1 MCRYSFFF
9 TLQLTVSNIL
19 KKKLYFIQSDC
30 LSFEWF
36 NSLSTNSIGKA
47 GRYLFFRI
55 GNLAWKVY
63 LAVEIVRCDDESG
76 CHKRYVIRNVA
87 DESDEDSTEQSQ
99 WRSNDVHGVRS
110 LSDFVV
116 RSYFR
121 FFIERPPSGTKGPS
135 FFFLKSRRKSTSAA
149 RIFALTAS
157 STGPEAPATRL
168 NASSP

>member
-1 MCRYSFFF
+1 MFC
-9 TLQLTVSNIL
+9 V
-19 KKKLYFIQSDC
+19 
-30 LSFEWF
+30 SFERF
-36 NSLSTNSIGKA
+36 NSLSTNSIGKT
-47 GRYLFFRI
+47 GRYFFSRI

-121 FFIERPPSGTKGPS
+121 FFIERPPPGTKGPS
-135 FFFLKSRRKSTSAA
+135 FFFSHLAA
-149 RIFALTAS
+149 SLRLLPAS
-157 STGPEAPATRL
+157 SILQHPRQGKKRQRHA
-168 NASSP
+168 